1 MGSVEVEESVD
12 NRRCQRE
19 AKRKA
24 DIGLSLDGR
33 SFVLSLVL
41 VRCMGGQG
49 VCDDDGACLVFDMK
63 GLSKRVE

>member
-24 DIGLSLDGR
+24 DIGLSLGGR
-33 SFVLSLVL
+33 SLVL

-49 VCDDDGACLVFDMK
+49 V
-63 GLSKRVE
+63 